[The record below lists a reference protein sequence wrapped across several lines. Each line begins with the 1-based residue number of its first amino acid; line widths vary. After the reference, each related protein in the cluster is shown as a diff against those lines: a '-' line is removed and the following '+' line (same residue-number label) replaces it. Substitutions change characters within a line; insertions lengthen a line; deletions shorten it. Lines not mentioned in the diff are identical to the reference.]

1 MFLIWVL
8 VEIAELHGP
17 TSLAYLTI
25 TAFRFRLS
33 LLRKIN
39 VWHLRNNTPVTLC
52 SPYICTHKCMY
63 TYTHI
68 CIYTHALHYTISLSK
83 SLCVSYLMARG
94 KKSEFG
100 RCIFALTFGIFYS
113 PSGLLIYLYQPLRIP
128 CGWHIWGKALGS
140 LFHVTFI
147 CLEFGEIK
155 TADCLVKNHHGN
167 SAMFSPLGTLFGFLS
182 SNGDSFLFSLVSY

>member
-94 KKSEFG
+94 KKIRIWEMYFCLDFWDILFTIRPTNLS
-100 RCIFALTFGIFYS
+100 LPTTKD
-113 PSGLLIYLYQPLRIP
+113 PMWMTHLR
-128 CGWHIWGKALGS
+128 KS
-140 LFHVTFI
+140 L
-147 CLEFGEIK
+147 
-155 TADCLVKNHHGN
+155 
-167 SAMFSPLGTLFGFLS
+167 GFL
-182 SNGDSFLFSLVSY
+182 VSCDIHLPGVWWNKNCRLSC